1 LPFSSGT
8 LLDQVVRFVT
18 VRWFDI
24 GREEQWRT
32 DMTRQIGQVG
42 VTP

>member
-1 LPFSSGT
+1 M
-8 LLDQVVRFVT
+8 LDQVVQFVT